1 MEQLIKDLREGNG
14 EFLVTFVNDGF
25 VEIIYNREQV
35 IEVNFEN
42 PVIQKGKYNIDPTKC
57 SRNELIER
65 CEVLSADVLD
75 YEHEDYQLVI
85 TSKELL
91 EKIGYMIDDY
101 FLENVDQ
108 LQELEKWEA

>member
-1 MEQLIKDLREGNG
+1 MEQLIKDLREGKG
-14 EFLVTFVNDGF
+14 EFMGYVVAKGEF
-25 VEIIYNREQV
+25 EICYNKGQEIRV
-35 IEVNFEN
+35 DFEN
-42 PVIQKGKYNIDPTKC
+42 PVIQKGEYNIDPTKC

-101 FLENVDQ
+101 FLENVEE
-108 LQELEKWEA
+108 LEELEKWEA

>member
-1 MEQLIKDLREGNG
+1 MEKLIKDLREGKG
-14 EFLVTFVNDGF
+14 EFLVKFVNNSYM
-25 VEIIYNREQV
+25 EIIYNRKEV
-35 IEVNFEN
+35 IEVNYET
-42 PVIQKGKYNIDPTKC
+42 PVIQKGEYNIDPTKC
-57 SRNELIER
+57 SKNELIER

-101 FLENVDQ
+101 FLENVEE
-108 LQELEKWEA
+108 LEELEKWEA